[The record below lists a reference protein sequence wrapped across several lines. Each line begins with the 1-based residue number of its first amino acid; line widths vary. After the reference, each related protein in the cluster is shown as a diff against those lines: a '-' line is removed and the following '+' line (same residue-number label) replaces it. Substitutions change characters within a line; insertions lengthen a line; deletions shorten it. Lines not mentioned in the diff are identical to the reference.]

1 MMSAIDTDAI
11 YPPLPILELPR
22 LGGPKTFIRPIMGPR
37 YGALTGSE
45 LASIILAIVIFA
57 AGLTTTICVICIR
70 QKRYEIMY
78 R

>member
-1 MMSAIDTDAI
+1 MASIDMDKI
-11 YPPLPILELPR
+11 YPPLPIIELPR
-22 LGGPKTFIRPIMGPR
+22 LGGPKSFTRTIYGPR
-37 YGALTGSE
+37 YEALNGSE

-70 QKRYEIMY
+70 QKRYEIIY